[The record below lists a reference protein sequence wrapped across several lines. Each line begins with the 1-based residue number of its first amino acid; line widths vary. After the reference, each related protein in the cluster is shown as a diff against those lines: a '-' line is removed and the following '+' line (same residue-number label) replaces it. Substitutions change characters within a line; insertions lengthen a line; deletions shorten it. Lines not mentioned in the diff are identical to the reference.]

1 MFVIRQVA
9 TEDVTTLLK
18 LARMVHFINL
28 PPDRDI
34 IASKVVRSRKS
45 FGRQATEPRERNF
58 MFVLE
63 DLDTGNVIGTSAI
76 ISCVSWPGHPHVY
89 LDVTRR
95 EFWSDDLQ
103 QGATQVVL
111 TLGEDVSGPSE
122 MGGLILAPGYRG
134 HAEKLGGFLSM
145 VRFHYMG
152 LHKRQFSKRVI
163 AEMMGA
169 ITPDS
174 HNLFWDYLG
183 RRFINLS
190 YKEADLFCQHSKEF
204 MTALFPREPFY
215 ASLLPAEA
223 RNLIGR
229 ESDETRPAR
238 RMLERQGFEYKGH
251 IDPFDGGPYLEVAR
265 DKIPLVTATQKCSLT
280 GELTG
285 TGKSVGIVSHES
297 DIGFRAVRTTFTHRG
312 DGIRI
317 PAAAMDAIHAV
328 KGSKLGVTALP
339 NRSGTKSGTKSGTAA
354 GTIAKPASKSKTA
367 SKSSTPSKSKPAS
380 KSKTGSKSGSRSKST
395 K

>member
-18 LARMVHFINL
+18 LAKMVHFINL

-34 IASKVVRSRKS
+34 IAAKVVRSRHS
-45 FGRQATEPRERNF
+45 FGKQARDPRERNF

-63 DLDTGNVIGTSAI
+63 DLGTGNVIGTSAI
-76 ISCVSWPGHPHVY
+76 LSCISWPGHPHVY
-89 LDVTRR
+89 LEVSRK

-103 QGATQVVL
+103 QGNTQVML

-134 HAEKLGGFLSM
+134 HAERLGGFLSM
-145 VRFHYMG
+145 VRFHFMG
-152 LHKRQFSKRVI
+152 LHRRQFNKRVI

-174 HNLFWDYLG
+174 HNLLWDYLG

-204 MTALFPREPFY
+204 MTALFPREPIY
-215 ASLLPAEA
+215 ASLLPPEA
-223 RNLIGR
+223 RNLIAR
-229 ESDETRPAR
+229 ESDETGPAR

-251 IDPFDGGPYLEVAR
+251 IDPFDGGPYLEAVR
-265 DKIPLVTATQKCSLT
+265 DRIPLVESTGRFNLT
-280 GELTG
+280 GPLSGTG
-285 TGKSVGIVSHES
+285 TSTGIVSCEG
-297 DIGFRAVRTTFTHRG
+297 DQGFRSVQTSFTVRG
-312 DGIRI
+312 DGVRI
-317 PAAAMDAIHAV
+317 SADAIEAIGATR
-328 KGSKLGVTALP
+328 GSALGVTALP
-339 NRSGTKSGTKSGTAA
+339 KGASEKTK
-354 GTIAKPASKSKTA
+354 KPKKSKKMK
-367 SKSSTPSKSKPAS
+367 KS
-380 KSKTGSKSGSRSKST
+380 
-395 K
+395 

>member
-76 ISCVSWPGHPHVY
+76 IACVSWPGHPHVY

-103 QGATQVVL
+103 QGATQVML

-152 LHKRQFSKRVI
+152 LHKRQFNKRVI

-169 ITPDS
+169 ITPES

-265 DKIPLVTATQKCSLT
+265 DKIPLVAATRKCSLT

-297 DIGFRAVRTTFTHRG
+297 DVGFRAVRTTFTHRG
-312 DGIRI
+312 DGVRI
-317 PAAAMDAIHAV
+317 PAAAMDAIHAI
-328 KGSKLGVTALP
+328 KGSKLGVTP
-339 NRSGTKSGTKSGTAA
+339 FPDRSEKTA
-354 GTIAKPASKSKTA
+354 GSKAKAKTGSKTGSKSK
-367 SKSSTPSKSKPAS
+367 SAS
-380 KSKTGSKSGSRSKST
+380 KSKTGSKSGSGSKST
-395 K
+395 R

>member
-45 FGRQATEPRERNF
+45 FGRAATEPRERNF

-95 EFWSDDLQ
+95 EFWSEDLQ
-103 QGATQVVL
+103 QGATQVML

-152 LHKRQFSKRVI
+152 LHKRQ
-163 AEMMGA
+163 
-169 ITPDS
+169 
-174 HNLFWDYLG
+174 
-183 RRFINLS
+183 
-190 YKEADLFCQHSKEF
+190 
-204 MTALFPREPFY
+204 
-215 ASLLPAEA
+215 
-223 RNLIGR
+223 
-229 ESDETRPAR
+229 
-238 RMLERQGFEYKGH
+238 
-251 IDPFDGGPYLEVAR
+251 
-265 DKIPLVTATQKCSLT
+265 
-280 GELTG
+280 
-285 TGKSVGIVSHES
+285 
-297 DIGFRAVRTTFTHRG
+297 
-312 DGIRI
+312 
-317 PAAAMDAIHAV
+317 
-328 KGSKLGVTALP
+328 GSQ
-339 NRSGTKSGTKSGTAA
+339 
-354 GTIAKPASKSKTA
+354 
-367 SKSSTPSKSKPAS
+367 
-380 KSKTGSKSGSRSKST
+380 
-395 K
+395 

>member
-34 IASKVVRSRKS
+34 IASKVVRSRRS
-45 FGRQATEPRERNF
+45 FGRQATDPRERNF

-103 QGATQVVL
+103 QGATQVML
-111 TLGEDVSGPSE
+111 TLGEDVSGPTE

-145 VRFHYMG
+145 IRFHYMG
-152 LHKRQFSKRVI
+152 LHKRQFNKRVI

-169 ITPDS
+169 ITPES

-204 MTALFPREPFY
+204 ITSLFPRGEIY
-215 ASLLPAEA
+215 ASLLPPEA
-223 RNLIGR
+223 RNLIGKVG
-229 ESDETRPAR
+229 DETRPAKK
-238 RMLERQGFEYKGH
+238 MLEEQGFRFEDH
-251 IDPFDGGPYLEVAR
+251 VDPFDGGPYITAKRDEIPIVQATRTMTLEIAEGEHAE
-265 DKIPLVTATQKCSLT
+265 TAFLSCDGDLGYRAIRGSCRLEGDRVMLSAAHAET
-280 GELTG
+280 
-285 TGKSVGIVSHES
+285 
-297 DIGFRAVRTTFTHRG
+297 IGAEPG
-312 DGIRI
+312 MSI
-317 PAAAMDAIHAV
+317 
-328 KGSKLGVTALP
+328 GVTP
-339 NRSGTKSGTKSGTAA
+339 V
-354 GTIAKPASKSKTA
+354 KPH
-367 SKSSTPSKSKPAS
+367 
-380 KSKTGSKSGSRSKST
+380 GSRRRHT
-395 K
+395 KAASA

>member
-18 LARMVHFINL
+18 LAKMVHFINL

-34 IASKVVRSRKS
+34 IAAKVVRSRQS
-45 FGRQATEPRERNF
+45 FGKQARDPRERNF

-63 DLDTGNVIGTSAI
+63 DLGTGNVIGTSAI
-76 ISCVSWPGHPHVY
+76 LPCVSWPGHPHVY
-89 LDVTRR
+89 LEVSRK

-103 QGATQVVL
+103 QGNTQVML
-111 TLGEDVSGPSE
+111 TLGEDVSGPTE

-145 VRFHYMG
+145 VRFHFMG
-152 LHKRQFSKRVI
+152 LHRRQFDERVI

-174 HNLFWDYLG
+174 HNLLWDYLG

-204 MTALFPREPFY
+204 MTALFPREPIY
-215 ASLLPAEA
+215 ASLLPPEA
-223 RNLIGR
+223 RNLIAR
-229 ESDETRPAR
+229 ESDETAPAR

-251 IDPFDGGPYLEVAR
+251 IDPFDGGPYLEAVR
-265 DKIPLVTATQKCSLT
+265 DRIPLVESTGRFNLT
-280 GELTG
+280 GPLSGTG
-285 TGKSVGIVSHES
+285 TSMGIVSCEG
-297 DIGFRAVRTTFTHRG
+297 DQGFRSVQTTFTVRG
-312 DGIRI
+312 DGVRI
-317 PAAAMDAIHAV
+317 SADAIEAIGATR
-328 KGSKLGVTALP
+328 GSALGVTALP
-339 NRSGTKSGTKSGTAA
+339 KK
-354 GTIAKPASKSKTA
+354 ASEKSK
-367 SKSSTPSKSKPAS
+367 KPKKSKKAK
-380 KSKTGSKSGSRSKST
+380 KS
-395 K
+395 

>member
-34 IASKVVRSRKS
+34 IASKVVCSRKS

-152 LHKRQFSKRVI
+152 LHKRQFNKRVI

-297 DIGFRAVRTTFTHRG
+297 DVGFRAVRTTFTHRG
-312 DGIRI
+312 DGVRI
-317 PAAAMDAIHAV
+317 PAAAMDAIHAI
-328 KGSKLGVTALP
+328 KGSKLGVTPLP
-339 NRSGTKSGTKSGTAA
+339 DRSGRKTESTA
-354 GTIAKPASKSKTA
+354 GTTAPKTASKSKTGA
-367 SKSSTPSKSKPAS
+367 KSKSGSKSKTG
-380 KSKTGSKSGSRSKST
+380 SKTGSKSGSKSSSRSKST